1 MSRDIIHRR
10 VKWFLRL
17 YIVIRRENEKFSEK
31 NFETAFTGGLFCF
44 QILKV
49 GGGDYIILSSNYRN
63 SAVNGVN
70 NAFL

>member
-31 NFETAFTGGLFCF
+31 NFETAFGAVFFCF
-44 QILKV
+44 QILKA
-49 GGGDYIILSSNYRN
+49 GGIDYIIFSSNYRD
-63 SAVNGVN
+63 SVVNGVN

>member
-49 GGGDYIILSSNYRN
+49 GGEIILFSP
-63 SAVNGVN
+63 VIIVIVQ
-70 NAFL
+70 LME